1 MPLEFGQLRDR
12 EHVLSVNNFFPYRA
26 HSSVISMQ
34 DKLCFAEVSWLT
46 GDNKATSFFDAVSS
60 MFRIGAIDL
69 QIVIQS
75 VTLS

>member
-46 GDNKATSFFDAVSS
+46 GDNKATSFFDA
-60 MFRIGAIDL
+60 
-69 QIVIQS
+69 
-75 VTLS
+75 